1 VIPEIERL
9 IRDLD
14 SPSDDTAE
22 EAQASLIKLGRDV
35 VEPLAAAVL
44 AMNRLGKLCAI

>member
-1 VIPEIERL
+1 MVIPEIERL

-22 EAQASLIKLGRDV
+22 EAQASLTELGALV
-35 VEPLAAAVL
+35 PKCHHQLP
-44 AMNRLGKLCAI
+44 